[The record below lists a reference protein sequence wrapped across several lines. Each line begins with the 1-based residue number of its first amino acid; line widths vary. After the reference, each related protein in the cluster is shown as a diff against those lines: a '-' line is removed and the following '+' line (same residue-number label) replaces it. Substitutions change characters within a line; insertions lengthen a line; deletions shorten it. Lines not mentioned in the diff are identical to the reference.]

1 MSALSGQI
9 ASPGDYNDDIR
20 GRIARA
26 RRITDSTATAGTEQ
40 PVLQL
45 DGIVLKA
52 GRVYQFSTSTLLTV
66 TTVAND
72 LLGIRFRYSSTGTAT
87 IASTELEFTDSKNTA
102 TSSQGNVI
110 LTRSYSPAADETGSL
125 LLTVVRLSGTG
136 NVQILGAAAYPVEI
150 LVDDMGPDPGDT
162 GVSL

>member
-1 MSALSGQI
+1 MSALSGQTLDP
-9 ASPGDYNDDIR
+9 AQYNLDVR

-26 RRITDSTATAGTEQ
+26 RRITDSTATAATEIG
-40 PVLQL
+40 VLQL
-45 DGIVLKA
+45 DGLVLKA
-52 GRVYQFSTSTLLTV
+52 GRVYQFSTSTLLTIA
-66 TTVAND
+66 TVAND
-72 LLGIRFRYSSTGTAT
+72 LLGIRFRYSNTGTAT

-102 TSSQGNVI
+102 TSSQGGIV

-125 LLTVVRLSGTG
+125 MLTIARATGTG

-150 LVDDMGPDPGDT
+150 FVDDMGPDPGDT